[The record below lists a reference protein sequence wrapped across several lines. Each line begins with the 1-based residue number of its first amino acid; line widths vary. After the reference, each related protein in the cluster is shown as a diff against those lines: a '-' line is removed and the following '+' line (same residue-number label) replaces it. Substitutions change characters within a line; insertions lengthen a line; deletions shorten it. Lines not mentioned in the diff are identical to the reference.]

1 MLWNE
6 SAWIAFFAGAALKS
20 TAVLGAAWLT
30 VFLLR
35 RRSAAARH
43 LVWTAASA
51 ALLALP
57 FLSVTLPALPVTMA
71 RAFVLPGV
79 VFQTTAAASA
89 EATASGV
96 QHRTSASAP
105 LQSRP
110 WRPDWRLTLV
120 LLWSAGTAVSFVR
133 MATAW
138 AAIGRI
144 RRTSHPLPIVDLAA
158 LTEPLG
164 IHDEIDVLETRPG
177 SMPMSFGLLRP
188 AVFLPADA
196 AEWDQERRHMVLLH
210 ELAHVRRGDFAAH
223 LLARTALGL
232 YWWNPLAWIAWHEF
246 LKEQE
251 RAADDLVLGA
261 GAPAA
266 EYAGHL
272 LEIARTMQS
281 TPAIGWAA
289 LAMARRSQLE
299 GRLLA
304 ILDSGVNRKTP
315 QRASAWVAALLAGA
329 IVIPLAALRAQD
341 TLASLPADV
350 DATIRAAVA
359 QKNHQILENAA
370 KAAEA
375 LQNYDVARKLMESSL
390 AVREDVSGQQ
400 SVDYGVGLL
409 KLGDLER
416 RRGHKDE
423 ARDFYTRA
431 AAVLGNKPE
440 AAPALI
446 YLGLIAGA
454 KKDFDQAFDYFERA
468 KLVDSAKSGEAMMWM
483 AVAREHQGNMDDAD
497 FLFRKALAV
506 EDPNS
511 PEAATVMRVYAQFME
526 QQGREDEAKSMRDQ
540 ALAIRKA
547 QGARA
552 IATVRASASPNVYRI
567 GNGVTPPSVL
577 SKVEPEYS
585 DEARAAKLQGTETVY
600 GEIGPDGVIR
610 NITIITGV
618 GLGLDEKGVAA
629 INQWRFKPGT
639 KDGQPVT
646 VAVNIEINFKLM

>member
-6 SAWIAFFAGAALKS
+6 AAWIAFFAGAALKS
-20 TAVLGAAWLT
+20 TAVLAAAWL
-30 VFLLR
+30 VAVLLR

-57 FLSVTLPALPVTMA
+57 FLSLALPALPVTMA
-71 RAFVLPGV
+71 RVLLPPGV
-79 VFQTTAAASA
+79 VFQATATASDK
-89 EATASGV
+89 ATASGV
-96 QHRTSASAP
+96 QHRTSASIP
-105 LQSRP
+105 LQPRP
-110 WRPDWRLTLV
+110 WRPDWRLTLM
-120 LLWSAGTAVSFVR
+120 LLWSAGSAVSFVR
-133 MATAW
+133 MAIAW
-138 AAIGRI
+138 AAIERI
-144 RRTSHPLPIVDLAA
+144 RRTSTPLLIADLAA

-164 IHDEIDVLETRPG
+164 LHDEVDVLETRPG

-188 AVFLPADA
+188 AVFLPAEA
-196 AEWDQERRHMVLLH
+196 AEWDQERRHIVLLH

-232 YWWNPLAWIAWHEF
+232 YWWNPLAWIAWREF

-251 RAADDLVLGA
+251 RAADDLVLTA

-272 LEIARTMQS
+272 LEIARTMQAA
-281 TPAIGWAA
+281 PAIGWAA

-315 QRASAWVAALLAGA
+315 RRASAWVAALLAVA
-329 IVIPLAALRAQD
+329 IVAPLAALRAQG
-341 TLASLPADV
+341 TAASLPADV
-350 DATIRAAVA
+350 DAMIRAAVA
-359 QKNHQILENAA
+359 QKDHDILENAA

-375 LQNYDVARKLMESSL
+375 LQKYDVAQKLMESSL
-390 AVREDVSGQQ
+390 AVREEVSGQQ

-416 RRGHKDE
+416 RRGQKE
-423 ARDFYTRA
+423 QARDFYTKA
-431 AAVLGNKPE
+431 AAVLGNRPE

-446 YLGLIAGA
+446 YLGLAAAG
-454 KKDFDQAFDYFERA
+454 KKDFDQAIDYFERA
-468 KLVDSAKSGEAMMWM
+468 KLVDSAKSGEAMMWT
-483 AVAREHQGNMDDAD
+483 AVVRQRQGNMDDAD
-497 FLFRKALAV
+497 WLYRQALAV

-511 PEAATVMRVYAQFME
+511 PEAATIMRVYAQFLE

-552 IATVRASASPNVYRI
+552 TAMVKAATGSNVYRI
-567 GNGVTPPSVL
+567 GNGVMAPSLV

-600 GEIGPDGVIR
+600 AEIGPDGVAH
-610 NITIITGV
+610 NITVIMGV

-646 VAVNIEINFKLM
+646 VAVNIEINFRLM